1 MKILHDNVLVT
12 KQKEK
17 EKVTESG
24 LILSADTDTGH
35 KPAVVLAVGDG
46 VPVYLPAETK
56 VIIDW
61 TKAKAVTIDG
71 VQCAVVKYEDVML
84 IL

>member
-1 MKILHDNVLVT
+1 MKVLHDNVLVT
-12 KQKEK
+12 KQKSQ

-24 LILSADTDTGH
+24 LILSAETDTGH
-35 KPAVVLAVGDG
+35 KPSVVIAVGEG
-46 VPVYLPAETK
+46 VPVYLPPETV

-61 TKAKAVTIDG
+61 TKAKAVTVDG
-71 VQCAVVKYEDVML
+71 LQCAVVKYEDVML